1 MQRFTA
7 DVSHELRTPLTA
19 IRTVGEVALR
29 DTRSPDAYREI
40 VGSMLEE
47 VDRLTCLVD
56 RLLTLSRAGQDAE
69 AMARYKSLLADNL
82 TTKANLPPA
91 IHLSPGVVMLSNLHL
106 FREMRQSDAKL
117 GDLLAKPR
125 VTIPA

>member
-1 MQRFTA
+1 MCRRKSVLYAEMSSYFEKGTIAASIYQQTHRQGQI
-7 DVSHELRTPLTA
+7 A
-19 IRTVGEVALR
+19 IR
-29 DTRSPDAYREI
+29 
-40 VGSMLEE
+40 
-47 VDRLTCLVD
+47 
-56 RLLTLSRAGQDAE
+56 
-69 AMARYKSLLADNL
+69 LLADNL